1 MEYKKSKDYTKYIIN
16 NNGIKL
22 PKNRFVLQLVRE
34 YLKIKPTDFK
44 NLKKIFKDEF
54 PNTRLGV
61 INELQIVNQ
70 KFAENKAKNYFI
82 KDNEILVSADG
93 VEFVVSKQWNINSIQ
108 NILKLAREKS
118 FQVQEIEKK

>member
-22 PKNRFVLQLVRE
+22 PKNRFVLQLVTE

-93 VEFVVSKQWNINSIQ
+93 VEFVVSKPFHLRI
-108 NILKLAREKS
+108 
-118 FQVQEIEKK
+118 